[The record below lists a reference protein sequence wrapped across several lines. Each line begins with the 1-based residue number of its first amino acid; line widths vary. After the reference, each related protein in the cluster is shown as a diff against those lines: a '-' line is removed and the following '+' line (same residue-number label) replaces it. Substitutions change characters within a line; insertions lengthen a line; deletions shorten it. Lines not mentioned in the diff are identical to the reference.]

1 MTEETTYRYENLSL
15 EGSSSKGIVYVGALL
30 ALREE
35 KILGGIK
42 RFAGTSAGALVAALL
57 ALDFSVEEIYI
68 SMKTLLKTIQCLGDG
83 ISLMELLR
91 LYTKYGANNS
101 DPIEDV
107 LREVIGK
114 RFNPEI
120 TLKEAYDI
128 TGKYLVIVTCNVNRQ
143 SPVYLHAKS
152 FPNVKVVDAL
162 LASISIPLF
171 FIPRKYNFLGDEDYY
186 VDGGTVDNYPI
197 WVFNDLE
204 KLMSGKLEDMQCIDK
219 DEISPTT
226 LGLKIMSPM
235 EKNTGGSGVRKDIN
249 SLVPCIAAVIN
260 SMILQ
265 IERAHISESYLK
277 QTIGLRV
284 PKMGFTDFK
293 FSEEDLI
300 HLIDIGYKQVNERL
314 NKIELI

>member
-1 MTEETTYRYENLSL
+1 MTEGYENVVF
-15 EGSSSKGIVYVGALL
+15 EGGSSRGIVYVGALR
-30 ALREE
+30 ALREK

-57 ALDFSVEEIYI
+57 ALDFSVEEIYVA
-68 SMKTLLKTIQCLGDG
+68 MKTLLGAMQDLGDG

-91 LYTKYGANNS
+91 LYTSYGANHS
-101 DPIEDV
+101 DPIEEV
-107 LREVIGK
+107 LKEIIGK
-114 RFNPEI
+114 RHDPEI
-120 TLKEAYDI
+120 TLKEAYGI
-128 TGKYLVIVTCNVNRQ
+128 TGKYLVIVTCNVNREC
-143 SPVYLHAKS
+143 PVYLHAKT

-162 LASISIPLF
+162 LASISIPFF
-171 FIPRKYNFLGDEDYY
+171 FIPRKYDFLGDEDYY

-204 KLMSGKLEDMQCIDK
+204 KLMSGNLGDMRDIDK
-219 DEISPTT
+219 DYIPPTT
-226 LGLKIMSPM
+226 LGLKIMDPM
-235 EKNTGGSGVRKDIN
+235 EKNTGGNPDVRKEIN

-284 PKMGFTDFK
+284 PKMDFTDFK
-293 FSEEDLI
+293 FSSQELMDLM
-300 HLIDIGYKQVNERL
+300 DIGYKQVNEKL
-314 NKIELI
+314 EKK